1 MIFQIYLL
9 LLHKFQTQRLYWNK
23 ALIASLDLRGAVT
36 EIGLDGV
43 GEGIVVKVTPTALC
57 IPIRDWRA
65 H

>member
-1 MIFQIYLL
+1 MAI
-9 LLHKFQTQRLYWNK
+9 
-23 ALIASLDLRGAVT
+23 LDLRGAVA

-57 IPIRDWRA
+57 IPIRNLRV